1 METPDQRLFEEDILS
16 AEFRSGVLKGLWDV
30 AAADLLPPALAWPTR
45 IFWLAAAP
53 RPNAPER
60 FYIQLDL
67 SGYRTVAP
75 TGIFWD
81 PGTMSVLDLAKRPKG
96 KPESR
101 CAKVFRTDWK
111 SGAAFYHPYDRV
123 ATSDHPQ
130 WKADQ
135 PNKIWTSAHT
145 IVDYLDEFH
154 SLLNGGE
161 YIGV

>member
-16 AEFRSGVLKGLWDV
+16 PEFRSGVLKGSWDV
-30 AAADLLPPALAWPTR
+30 AAADLLPAALAWPTR
-45 IFWLAAAP
+45 ILWLAAAA

-60 FYIQLDL
+60 FYIQVDL

-75 TGIFWD
+75 TGTFWD
-81 PGTMSVLDLAKRPKG
+81 PETKSVLHPSKRPKG

-101 CAKVFRTDWK
+101 CARVFRTDWK
-111 SGAAFYHPYDRV
+111 NGAAFYHPYDRV
-123 ATSDHPQ
+123 ATSDHQQ
-130 WKADQ
+130 WKTDL
-135 PNKIWTSAHT
+135 PHKIWTSALT
-145 IVDYLDEFH
+145 IVDYLEEFH